1 MSARRPVLV
10 IFDCDGVLVDS
21 ERISNGL
28 LAAMLSAEGL
38 PTTLT
43 QARAAYQGLQ
53 LAQVREAAERRLGR
67 ELDAGFLERFQRER
81 AAVFAERLKAV
92 EGAADAV
99 RSVRDA
105 GIGVCVASQ
114 AGLEKTRS
122 SLALTGLA
130 ALFDPGALF
139 SAALVA
145 RGKPHPDLFLHAAEV
160 MGAEPSR
167 CAVVED
173 TASGVTAAVAA
184 GMRAIG
190 YTADSDAGALEAAG
204 AEMLLDSLAG
214 LPAALGI
221 DARSGAPCG

>member
-1 MSARRPVLV
+1 VSSQPPKLV

-21 ERISNGL
+21 ERISNGV
-28 LAAMLSAEGL
+28 LADMLSAEGL
-38 PTTLT
+38 ATTLT
-43 QARAAYQGLQ
+43 EARAAYQGLQ

-67 ELDAGFLERFQRER
+67 DLDTDFLERFERER
-81 AAVFAERLKAV
+81 AAVFAERLEAV
-92 EGAADAV
+92 EGAEHAV
-99 RSVRDA
+99 RSVRDS

-114 AGLEKTRS
+114 AGLQKTRT

-130 ALFDPGALF
+130 ALFDPDALF
-139 SAALVA
+139 SAAQVP
-145 RGKPHPDLFLHAAEV
+145 RGKPHPDLFLHAAET

-190 YTADSDAGALEAAG
+190 YTADSDAAALKAAG
-204 AEMLLDSLAG
+204 AELLDSLFE
-214 LPAALGI
+214 LPAALGLGV
-221 DARSGAPCG
+221 RRESSCG